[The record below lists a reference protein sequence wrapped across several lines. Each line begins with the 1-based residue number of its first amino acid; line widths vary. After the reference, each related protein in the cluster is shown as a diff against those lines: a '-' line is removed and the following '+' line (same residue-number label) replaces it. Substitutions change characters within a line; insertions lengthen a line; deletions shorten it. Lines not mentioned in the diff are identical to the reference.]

1 MGGATRRALRASCC
15 YLLTAVTGADAAG
28 GWAARARMSLLE
40 REWDVITVGKLGPAD
55 RAQWEELFR
64 GYNDF
69 YRVEHPQSM
78 YDRAWEEFQR
88 DERMHALGAWLD
100 GSLVGIVHF
109 FVHVRTTGSD
119 VCYLEDLFAAPAA
132 RGHGV
137 GRALIG
143 AVRGWAAERGCVRV
157 YWHTHETN
165 ATARA
170 LYDKVATFPGF
181 VMYTIELGR

>member
-1 MGGATRRALRASCC
+1 MSGAGRHVAP
-15 YLLTAVTGADAAG
+15 
-28 GWAARARMSLLE
+28 E
-40 REWDVITVGKLGPAD
+40 REWDVITVGRLGPGD
-55 RAQWEELFR
+55 RAAWEELFR
-64 GYNDF
+64 GYNAF
-69 YRVEHPQSM
+69 YRAEHPQSM
-78 YDRAWEEFQR
+78 YDRAWDEFQR

-109 FVHVRTTGSD
+109 FIHVRTTGSD
-119 VCYLEDLFAAPAA
+119 VCYLEDLFTAPEA

-143 AVRGWAAERGCVRV
+143 AVRDWAAERGCGRV

-181 VMYTIELGR
+181 VMYTIELGS